1 MIKLYFVG
9 GYEDIY
15 IYMFDEFLG
24 KKVVK
29 KESIELVDYEQYGR
43 WRFVQKRL

>member
-9 GYEDIY
+9 GMK
-15 IYMFDEFLG
+15 IYMFDEYLG

-29 KESIELVDYEQYGR
+29 KESIELVDYGQYGR